1 MLFQTRT
8 TIQPIK
14 QANVIR
20 LTTMQAAA
28 DGTIHKI
35 MLIDEDES
43 FDIVVQY
50 PDGQREAVWSLI
62 K

>member
-1 MLFQTRT
+1 MQT
-8 TIQPIK
+8 
-14 QANVIR
+14 
-20 LTTMQAAA
+20 AA